1 MSSPAYSE
9 CSTPRCDRVVHKE
22 PRKHINLRDAFDTVQ
37 RDFFAYDTLKESSRL
52 DALESS
58 VARLLHSIMREKL
71 LHSIKN
77 IREKHTSG
85 DDSETSFL
93 TPPGTVQPQQTR
105 AAQASPGSESRANG
119 RRRDTREVVATS
131 KPRKLESSETPYVCG
146 RHKNEATITLY
157 PETKSDYDARPGR
170 CKVQTKSGKTP
181 GKQCTTGINKA

>member
-1 MSSPAYSE
+1 MSSPVHSE

-22 PRKHINLRDAFDTVQ
+22 PRKHVNLKDAFDTVQ
-37 RDFFAYDTLKESSRL
+37 RDFWAYDTHKESSRL

-58 VARLLHSIMREKL
+58 VAKL
-71 LHSIKN
+71 LHSI

-146 RHKNEATITLY
+146 RHKNKATITLY

-170 CKVQTKSGKTP
+170 CKVQTKYGKTP
-181 GKQCTTGINKA
+181 GKQCTTGIKKA

>member
-1 MSSPAYSE
+1 
-9 CSTPRCDRVVHKE
+9 
-22 PRKHINLRDAFDTVQ
+22 
-37 RDFFAYDTLKESSRL
+37 
-52 DALESS
+52 
-58 VARLLHSIMREKL
+58 VAKL
-71 LHSIKN
+71 LHI

-146 RHKNEATITLY
+146 RHKNKATITLY
-157 PETKSDYDARPGR
+157 PETKSDYDGRPGR
-170 CKVQTKSGKTP
+170 CKVQTKYGKTP